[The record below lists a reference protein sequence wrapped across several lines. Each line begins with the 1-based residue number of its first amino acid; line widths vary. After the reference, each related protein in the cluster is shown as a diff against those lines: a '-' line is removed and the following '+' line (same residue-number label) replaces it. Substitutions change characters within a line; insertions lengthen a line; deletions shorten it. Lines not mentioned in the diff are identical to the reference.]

1 MYMDEE
7 NLNYAT
13 SGIIPEALVEYIK
26 NKIEKEMENKEID
39 EEDLAA
45 LLYLKLKIDGI
56 DDYKF
61 AHMVIDEAQDYSPLE
76 LYVLKLISKSRGYTI
91 VGDLGQSIYYYKG
104 IENWEN
110 LIKEVYEEGNI
121 FH

>member
-1 MYMDEE
+1 MDEE